1 VNIIQALL
9 SAANFVIGLLEI
21 LIFVYVILSW
31 IPQARDS
38 KWGHILSVLI
48 EPVLSPVRN
57 LLNRIESLKMLP
69 IDLSPIVA
77 WFLLG
82 ILQSIISMILRFIIQ
97 L

>member
-1 VNIIQALL
+1 VIIIHSILE
-9 SAANFVIGLLEI
+9 AAYYVIGFMQI

-31 IPQARDS
+31 IPQVRDS
-38 KWGHILSVLI
+38 KFGYILSVFV

-57 LLNRIESLKMLP
+57 LLGRIESLKALP

-82 ILQSIISMILRFIIQ
+82 ILQSIVYSLMNYL
-97 L
+97 